1 MLKYLLIGIIFT
13 WVIDINARKMD
24 IKFDN
29 WERIICAL
37 LWPFALANFLVGYI
51 KSRFFN
57 KKK

>member
-13 WVIDINARKMD
+13 WIIDINARKMD

-29 WERIICAL
+29 WERILCVL
-37 LWPFALANFLVGYI
+37 LWPFTLANFLVGYV